1 MDGSVMKN
9 ILMQALAW
17 LAKNFGTDIVV
28 ALKTRLQKIF
38 QKTFSGKNIVILGPR
53 ASGKTALLKL
63 MTDGRPYDIAS
74 TGERQAPDSTLMTA
88 VVDKAF
94 ECQEGNW
101 LKLRKDVPGDKKLR
115 SLWKQAI
122 SDLKPEGIIYI
133 LDGRRKDEE
142 LRQDIA
148 EACEY
153 VFDNCYDGNSVDL
166 RGFHIFMNFSDVWA
180 TSGVVER
187 KKLNFVS
194 SVLDNELEKRDGFHH
209 LRVGASATQL
219 SIHAK
224 NWNDATR
231 ALHKFGAEL
240 LEVA

>member
-1 MDGSVMKN
+1 MEAMKK
-9 ILMQALAW
+9 ILLQALAW
-17 LAKNFGTDIVV
+17 IAKNFGKDILV
-28 ALKTRLQKIF
+28 AVKSHLQKIF
-38 QKTFSGKNIVILGPR
+38 QKTFSGKNIVILGPKE
-53 ASGKTALLKL
+53 SGKTALLKL
-63 MTDGRPYDIAS
+63 MTDGRPFDIAS

-88 VVDKAF
+88 IVDKAF

-101 LKLRKDVPGDKKLR
+101 LKLRKDVPGDKKFR

-122 SDLKPEGIIYI
+122 SELKPEGIIYI
-133 LDGRRKDEE
+133 LDGRRKDAE
-142 LRQDIA
+142 LREDIA

-153 VFDNCYDGNSVDL
+153 VFDSCYNGNSADL
-166 RGFHIFMNFSDVWA
+166 RGFHLFINFSDVWA
-180 TSGVVER
+180 TSGGVER

-194 SVLDNELEKRDGFHH
+194 AVLDEELEKRDGFHD
-209 LRVGASATQL
+209 LRVGASSTQL

-240 LEVA
+240 LEAA